1 MRSIKL
7 VAIAA
12 ATFAVSLSAFAD
24 GATYEYP
31 QPTNSSLPRAEV
43 RADLD
48 AARAMGALASGEQS
62 YVAPITGRSLTRDEV
77 RAELAAAQANNELA
91 SGEMTFVAESHPRR
105 QGATITQAA
114 PAPVAN

>member
-12 ATFAVSLSAFAD
+12 ATLAASLSAFAE

-31 QPTNSSLPRAEV
+31 QPMTSTLTRAEV

-48 AARAMGALASGEQS
+48 SARAMGMLAVGEAS
-62 YVAPITGRSLTRDEV
+62 YVAPTGGRPLGRGEV
-77 RAELAAAQANNELA
+77 RAELAAAQANNELS
-91 SGEMTFVAESHPRR
+91 SGEMVFAAESHAPRS
-105 QGATITQAA
+105 GASFSQVA
-114 PAPVAN
+114 PGRVAN